1 LYHKTKTNDL
11 KVMEKFKVT
20 LLNSKDEEVLVT
32 TVYASDYSDADK
44 KAKVLVETARD
55 KSVVS
60 YRIL

>member
-1 LYHKTKTNDL
+1 
-11 KVMEKFKVT
+11 MEKFKVT

-32 TVYASDYSDADK
+32 TVFAKDYSDADK

-60 YRIL
+60 YRLL